1 MILFPHYSPQRRVLQ
16 AILLHFGPRL
26 FRHVNPANLF
36 LVKRFEGME
45 IECLICGREARLA
58 FQFLDVRKMRS
69 ERNNLFREN
78 LRSSCCNYWMRQ
90 RLLAY
95 AMPSECSARLG
106 RQAGS
111 TRGACR

>member
-1 MILFPHYSPQRRVLQ
+1 MILFPHYSPQRRLLQ

-36 LVKRFEGME
+36 LVKRFGGME

-69 ERNNLFREN
+69 GRNNRFREN
-78 LRSSCCNYWMRQ
+78 LWSSCCNHWMRQ